1 MALQDFEPA
10 TKTLLGDLE
19 VAAEFEAGLVK
30 LMPFLRAFARSL
42 SGRGEV
48 AEDLAQEALAKAWR
62 SRHSFTKG
70 SNLKAWLFTI
80 LRNEYYSQQR
90 RAWRQSPW
98 DEGLVDTLAAPS
110 EEQQWA
116 VELSDIARAMHGLT
130 DTQREALILV
140 GVGGFSYEEAATH
153 TRTAIGTIKSR
164 VARARQSLK
173 EICDRQT
180 SLPIKSRPTNGNA
193 MKENSHPVR
202 PFSRLDAPRAIV
214 SPPIC

>member
-1 MALQDFEPA
+1 MALQDVEPA
-10 TKTLLGDLE
+10 TETRLGDSDT
-19 VAAEFEAGLVK
+19 AAEFDAGLVK
-30 LMPFLRAFARSL
+30 LMPFLRAFAQSL

-62 SRHSFTKG
+62 SRHSFRQG

-193 MKENSHPVR
+193 MKEILAQ
-202 PFSRLDAPRAIV
+202 FSRLCGGDAPQAVVRPA
-214 SPPIC
+214 SC

>member
-1 MALQDFEPA
+1 MALQDVEPA
-10 TKTLLGDLE
+10 TETLLGDFDT
-19 VAAEFEAGLVK
+19 AAEFEAGLVE
-30 LMPFLRAFARSL
+30 LMPFLRAFAQSL
-42 SGRGEV
+42 SRRAEH

-70 SNLKAWLFTI
+70 SNLKVWLFTI

-98 DEGLVDTLAAPS
+98 DEELVDLAGPS
-110 EEQQWA
+110 EEQWA
-116 VELSDIARAMHGLT
+116 VELSDTARAMHGLT
-130 DTQREALILV
+130 DAQREALILV

-153 TRTAIGTIKSR
+153 TRTAVGTIKSR
-164 VARARQSLK
+164 VGRARQLLR
-173 EICDRQT
+173 EICDSRT